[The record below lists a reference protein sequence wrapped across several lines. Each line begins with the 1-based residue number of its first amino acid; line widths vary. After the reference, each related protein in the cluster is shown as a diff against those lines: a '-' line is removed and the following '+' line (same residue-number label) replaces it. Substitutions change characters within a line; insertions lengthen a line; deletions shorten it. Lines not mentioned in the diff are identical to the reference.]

1 MFGCHN
7 CPHDLSKF
15 SSYEESPCASCSTA
29 KDPEPFSHFADD
41 PATFDVLQ
49 EDHPAY
55 AEDVDR
61 VDDVLRSLGKCV
73 FKLVELKEKRPETW
87 KFVEMKLADPSASYS
102 ALAARGKCRKQNVY
116 YHLRLATKL
125 FPELASALIVDMRFQ
140 PGRKS
145 AVYRRMPSEKSSKEL
160 ASC

>member
-1 MFGCHN
+1 
-7 CPHDLSKF
+7 LSKF

-29 KDPEPFSHFADD
+29 KDPEPFSIS
-41 PATFDVLQ
+41 PTIRR
-49 EDHPAY
+49 PSTSSRRTTAY

-125 FPELASALIVDMRFQ
+125 FR
-140 PGRKS
+140 
-145 AVYRRMPSEKSSKEL
+145 SSPPL
-160 ASC
+160 S